1 MPLPPSKLFLFAI
14 GLHHSWKKYRPS
26 KITFLDKSSRS
37 WTKQW
42 KIGEVKFKRG
52 LLGEP
57 ITEIWISFRFK
68 LNCTSRWKFSR
79 LQIVLSLS
87 SVVERL
93 YSLVI
98 WWYVWSPPN
107 WSQSVPRRRALQ
119 RQLSYMVLESF
130 APATNSNIWR
140 GSNQVL
146 DPHGGSEVG
155 HTASFKWNRKQKVKV
170 GRAQHL
176 ISVLCGLYTMQSPDV
191 VKLALGWTIEYK
203 P

>member
-1 MPLPPSKLFLFAI
+1 MPLPPSKLFLF

-26 KITFLDKSSRS
+26 KITFLDKCLRSR
-37 WTKQW
+37 TKQW
-42 KIGEVKFKRG
+42 EIREVKFKRG

-68 LNCTSRWKFSR
+68 LNCTSHWKFGR

-93 YSLVI
+93 YWDSLVI
-98 WWYVWSPPN
+98 WCYIWSPPN
-107 WSQSVPRRRALQ
+107 CSQSVPRRRALL
-119 RQLSYMVLESF
+119 RQLTYMVLESF
-130 APATNSNIWR
+130 APAANSNIWR
-140 GSNQVL
+140 RSNQVP

-176 ISVLCGLYTMQSPDV
+176 ISVLCGLYTCNAV
-191 VKLALGWTIEYK
+191 TWRR
-203 P
+203 